1 MQVNRYELLREW
13 MRDHNVTFTWAAR
26 QLGLNE
32 TGVRKML
39 KADRMP
45 PNRHQQFIDL
55 RTETGTAA
63 AGGHNHAQIL
73 KNHKSRSF
81 FLI

>member
-1 MQVNRYELLREW
+1 
-13 MRDHNVTFTWAAR
+13 MRDHRVTFTWAAR

-39 KADRMP
+39 KAERMP

-55 RTETGTAA
+55 RFPEHLLPRPEAVPRGPHVKVPVWVQNESGASA
-63 AGGHNHAQIL
+63 SA
-73 KNHKSRSF
+73 
-81 FLI
+81 